1 MILTENQKPQ
11 KKKISEFEH
20 TAAIKTI
27 QNETQKKDWKLK

>member
-11 KKKISEFEH
+11 EKKISEFEH
-20 TAAIKTI
+20 TAIKTI